1 MCYENRTNT
10 LASDRSLSFRG
21 DVRDYVSAGKGYS
34 LWLANSHDQEYP
46 HAAAM
51 PVECRRVGQAAD
63 LGAGHRDWPC
73 ARKWTSC
80 PFGNMIIVEPLIP
93 SWHFFGLT
101 GPDRG
106 MFSASK
112 HNILGSVMA

>member
-1 MCYENRTNT
+1 MTAVARNGAAE
-10 LASDRSLSFRG
+10 SRSFGFNWSGFVLNL
-21 DVRDYVSAGKGYS
+21 Y
-34 LWLANSHDQEYP
+34 
-46 HAAAM
+46 
-51 PVECRRVGQAAD
+51 
-63 LGAGHRDWPC
+63 LGV
-73 ARKWTSC
+73 
-80 PFGNMIIVEPLIP
+80 FFLYP

>member
-1 MCYENRTNT
+1 MSSRVFEEVERER
-10 LASDRSLSFRG
+10 AREISRAAFDE
-21 DVRDYVSAGKGYS
+21 
-34 LWLANSHDQEYP
+34 Q
-46 HAAAM
+46 AAA
-51 PVECRRVGQAAD
+51 
-63 LGAGHRDWPC
+63 L
-73 ARKWTSC
+73 S
-80 PFGNMIIVEPLIP
+80 P